1 MSGKHIIGRDV
12 CRAGFANEPALRAIG
27 LSHDQVAAAVVGT
40 YRLLD
45 RIDATLIS
53 DGVDP
58 LCQIV
63 ELANL
68 SSMIGNIL
76 GAELAKAS
84 NGLYVRN
91 GPHKFPDLLA
101 AHAGAAQSGIEIKM
115 ALNRNNPKGHL
126 AKEGH
131 YLTCRYLL
139 VDEEGKACFQK
150 EDRPKARRPVVWEL
164 RTGYL
169 TDKHFNISNTAG
181 DSGKTAV
188 VNAEGR
194 DALKVIY
201 VDLDMVPGAQRGPR
215 FRAYQALFSDINPP
229 PI

>member
-1 MSGKHIIGRDV
+1 MATDHIMKREV
-12 CRAGFANEPALRAIG
+12 CRDGLANEDALRALG
-27 LSHDQVAAAVVGT
+27 LSHDQIAASIEGT

-45 RIDATLIS
+45 RIDLTLVS
-53 DGVDP
+53 DGVEP
-58 LCQIV
+58 LCQVV

-76 GAELAKAS
+76 GAELAKSS

-91 GPHKFPDLLA
+91 GPHKFPDLLPS
-101 AHAGAAQSGIEIKM
+101 HSNAAQSGIEIKM

-131 YLTCRYLL
+131 YMTCRYVLI
-139 VDEEGKACFQK
+139 DEAGKPCV
-150 EDRPKARRPVVWEL
+150 ETVDRPRAQKAVVWEL

-169 TDKHFNISNTAG
+169 VNEHFNISNTDG

-188 VNAEGR
+188 VNAGGME
-194 DALKVIY
+194 ALKVVY
-201 VDLDMVPGAQRGPR
+201 VDLEIVPGTKKGARYQ
-215 FRAYQALFSDINPP
+215 AYQALFQKPNQSLV
-229 PI
+229 

>member
-1 MSGKHIIGRDV
+1 MAAQHILDRSV
-12 CRAGFANEPALRAIG
+12 CKNGLANADALAAVG
-27 LSHDQVAAAVVGT
+27 LSHDQLAAAVVGT

-45 RIDATLIS
+45 RIDATLTS

-58 LCQIV
+58 LCQVV

-76 GAELAKAS
+76 GAEVAKAS

-91 GPHKFPDLLA
+91 GPHKFPDLLPN
-101 AHAGAAQSGIEIKM
+101 HANAAQSGIEIKM

-131 YLTCRYLL
+131 YLTCRYVLIDDAGEAC
-139 VDEEGKACFQK
+139 VDKV
-150 EDRPKARRPVVWEL
+150 DRPKACRPVIWEL

-169 TDKHFNISNTAG
+169 TEQHFNISNTEG

-188 VNAEGR
+188 INADGLGE
-194 DALKVIY
+194 LKVVY
-201 VDLDMVPGAQRGPR
+201 VDLDMVPGARRGAR
-215 FRAYQALFSDINPP
+215 YRAYEELFEDANPP
-229 PI
+229 LV

>member
-1 MSGKHIIGRDV
+1 MPAKHIIDRDV
-12 CRAGFANEPALRAIG
+12 CRNGFANADALTAIG
-27 LSHDQVAAAVVGT
+27 LSHEQLAAAVVGT

-45 RIDATLIS
+45 RIDATLVS

-58 LCQIV
+58 LCQVV

-68 SSMIGNIL
+68 SSMIGNVL
-76 GAELAKAS
+76 GAEVAKAS

-91 GPHKFPDLLA
+91 APHRFPDLLA
-101 AHAGAAQSGIEIKM
+101 AHANAAQTGIEIKM
-115 ALNRNNPKGHL
+115 ALNRNTPKGHL

-139 VDEEGKACFQK
+139 VDDAGDPCVEKV
-150 EDRPKARRPVVWEL
+150 DRPRATRPVIWEM

-169 TDKHFNISNTAG
+169 LDEHFNISNTAG

-188 VNAEGR
+188 VNASGM
-194 DALKVIY
+194 DALEVVY
-201 VDLDMVPGAQRGPR
+201 VDLEMVPGARTGAR
-215 FRAYQALFSDINPP
+215 YRAYQGLFAPANPP
-229 PI
+229 LI

>member
-1 MSGKHIIGRDV
+1 MPAEHVLKRDV
-12 CRAGFANEPALRAIG
+12 CRNGFANADALAAVG
-27 LSHDQVAAAVVGT
+27 LSHEQLATSILGT

-45 RIDATLIS
+45 RIDATLID

-68 SSMIGNIL
+68 SSMIGNML
-76 GAELAKAS
+76 GAEVAKAS

-91 GPHKFPDLLA
+91 GPHKFPDLIP
-101 AHAGAAQSGIEIKM
+101 AHANAAQSGIEIKM

-139 VDEEGKACFQK
+139 IDDEGNACVDK
-150 EDRPKARRPVVWEL
+150 EDRPKARRAVVWEL

-169 TDKHFNISNTAG
+169 VDAHFNISNTEG

-188 VNAEGR
+188 INADGLE
-194 DALKVIY
+194 ALKVVY
-201 VDLDMVPGAQRGPR
+201 VDLEMVPGARRGPR
-215 FRAYQALFSDINPP
+215 YRAYQSLFEDPTP
-229 PI
+229 RLV